1 MEATSKWRSEVTY
14 RNTLAAA
21 MNNVKGEDGNWS
33 HVAKSCEFSK
43 EDIEQVKQYVR
54 DNGMG
59 DSKSGTG
66 LWRFMSQIIIN

>member
-1 MEATSKWRSEVTY
+1 MSLE
-14 RNTLAAA
+14 LQ
-21 MNNVKGEDGNWS
+21 GEDGNWS
-33 HVAKSCEFSK
+33 HVAKSYEFSK
-43 EDIEQVKQYVR
+43 EDIEQVKQSVR